1 MASVHDQTG
10 YTGTVVGG
18 LTLQLGLRV
27 CVCVCGF
34 LQVYSSEL
42 TTVVNAGVFV
52 FLCAPVLGGVQVEP
66 HLGHSPTHD
75 PEKDYAAKT

>member
-1 MASVHDQTG
+1 M
-10 YTGTVVGG
+10 
-18 LTLQLGLRV
+18 
-27 CVCVCGF
+27 CVCACVVF
-34 LQVYSSEL
+34 FRFIVHSEL
-42 TTVVNAGVFV
+42 TTVVNAGVNGLFV